1 MKSFYDLPEI
11 VEARNLITQYGYSL
25 DSVPIDVKSILI
37 DKGIIVKEINL
48 PDDISGVL
56 DTRGQKPIVLINSS
70 HSENRQRFSMA
81 HELGHFILQ
90 SSFSGVHMDKAT
102 YFRSNLSAEG
112 TNIDE
117 KRANRFAAEL
127 LIPTDILLAKLQLY
141 PDLIDSNDDTPIQDL
156 AKEFKVSSAA
166 LMFKLSGVI
175 KGQKY

>member
-1 MKSFYDLPEI
+1 MKSFDDLPEI
-11 VEARNLITQYGYSL
+11 VEARNLIAQYKYSVN
-25 DSVPIDVKSILI
+25 SIPVDVRTILK
-37 DKGIIVKEINL
+37 DKGIVVKEIYL

-56 DTRGQKPIVLINSS
+56 DTREQKPLVLINLS

-81 HELGHFILQ
+81 HELGHFLLQ

-112 TNIDE
+112 TDIDE
-117 KRANRFAAEL
+117 KKANRFAAEL

-141 PDLIDSNDDTPIQDL
+141 PDLIDSNDDTPIQNL